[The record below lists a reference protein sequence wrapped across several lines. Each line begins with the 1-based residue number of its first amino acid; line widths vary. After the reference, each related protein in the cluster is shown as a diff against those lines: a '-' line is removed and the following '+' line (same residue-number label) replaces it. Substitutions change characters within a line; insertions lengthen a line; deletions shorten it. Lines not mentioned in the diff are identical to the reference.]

1 MINRAIWAGLLS
13 VLALHCLAEE
23 NAVRGDAA
31 KGQAAAAV
39 CAACHG
45 ADGNSVVPL
54 NPNLAGQHARYL
66 DKQLQNFKSGERKNE
81 IMKSMVAALSSQD
94 MANLAAYYAAK
105 VPRPGVARSQELAD
119 AGKKL
124 YRGGDI
130 AAGLPACMA
139 CHGPDGAGIPAQFPR
154 LAGQFKEYTLAQLK
168 NFRSGER
175 ANDSA
180 NMMQS
185 IAARLNDRQIEALAE
200 YVSGLQ

>member
-105 VPRPGVARSQELAD
+105 APRPGVARSQELAD
-119 AGKKL
+119 VGKKL